1 MPWSWLPLAT
11 NCAWPCCCWYLQTKY
26 VQVVQELNKQ
36 DKDMLV
42 LQEGLDKEMKEAATS
57 ECK

>member
-1 MPWSWLPLAT
+1 
-11 NCAWPCCCWYLQTKY
+11 

-42 LQEGLDKEMKEAATS
+42 LQEALDKEMKEAATS